1 MCVCVQVCLCLD
13 VSISHVC
20 LEQIDPGKR
29 IPCFHKYVEVRTDG
43 WINKMFSE
51 GEKKKKDME
60 TGIFDSCSKKWWLMF
75 YRKKGL
81 FVCKES
87 A

>member
-1 MCVCVQVCLCLD
+1 MCLCLD

-43 WINKMFSE
+43 WIKKMFSE
-51 GEKKKKDME
+51 GKKKK
-60 TGIFDSCSKKWWLMF
+60 
-75 YRKKGL
+75 RKTWKVAFLTAVVKSGG
-81 FVCKES
+81 
-87 A
+87 

>member
-1 MCVCVQVCLCLD
+1 M
-13 VSISHVC
+13 
-20 LEQIDPGKR
+20 

-51 GEKKKKDME
+51 GKKKKKDME

-75 YRKKGL
+75 
-81 FVCKES
+81 
-87 A
+87 

>member
-1 MCVCVQVCLCLD
+1 MCLCLD

-43 WINKMFSE
+43 WIKKMFSE
-51 GEKKKKDME
+51 GKKKKDME
-60 TGIFDSCSKKWWLMF
+60 SGIFDSCSKKWWLMF
-75 YRKKGL
+75 YRNKGL